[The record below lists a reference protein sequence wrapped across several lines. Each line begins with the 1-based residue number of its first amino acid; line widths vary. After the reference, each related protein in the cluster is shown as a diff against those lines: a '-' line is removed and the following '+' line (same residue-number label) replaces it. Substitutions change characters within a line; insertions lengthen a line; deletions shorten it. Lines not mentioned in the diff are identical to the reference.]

1 MPNLTVVYPDDTS
14 IHGRVYE
21 GLTIC
26 DGLRQIGNVTPMNCG
41 GRARCATCKVK
52 IMDGYHSLTEVTD
65 RELKRLGLESVK
77 NHFRLACQTI
87 IHGDVVISSR
97 N

>member
-1 MPNLTVVYPDDTS
+1 MPNLTVVYHDDTS
-14 IHGRVYE
+14 VHGRVYD

-26 DGLRQIGNVTPMNCG
+26 DALKQIGNATQMNCG

-52 IMDGYHSLTEVTD
+52 VVNGYNSLTEVTD
-65 RELKRLGLESVK
+65 RELERLGIQDVK

-87 IHGDVVISSR
+87 IHGDVVISR